1 MPTWRIADASPSA
14 VSACV
19 SCVHEEAHRTE
30 YRRTL
35 HAGRALHPEW
45 PRWVW
50 SNRETSRADKC
61 ARALVALSPSSTVY
75 TLEYSTYR
83 VSNEPRWLKR
93 DVVLHGQAEG
103 VRRRRIPSCNIP
115 PGGPHAVWPLHTR
128 PNKFSPHEDVPGPT
142 RAPRAPAMRRSN
154 ATPNGL
160 SCQAVSRSR
169 RRLGRLDVYRLD
181 V

>member
-103 VRRRRIPSCNIP
+103 VRRRRIPSCRSDAKRT
-115 PGGPHAVWPLHTR
+115 PGRCSIYYHVARSLLAGRCIGVATSPLTYGPHLSANGATSVPPTAV
-128 PNKFSPHEDVPGPT
+128 
-142 RAPRAPAMRRSN
+142 
-154 ATPNGL
+154 
-160 SCQAVSRSR
+160 
-169 RRLGRLDVYRLD
+169 
-181 V
+181 